1 MTLEFC
7 AKMHH
12 STIMHA
18 QVFDKYIMKNIL
30 LERQPMLCIPHGE
43 IEEAQMRWQSSW
55 EKDSNA
61 IKEMYKREATLGI
74 EKLKF

>member
-18 QVFDKYIMKNIL
+18 KVFDKYIMKNM
-30 LERQPMLCIPHGE
+30 LEIGQPMLCIPHDE

-55 EKDSNA
+55 EEASNGIKDMYEKDA
-61 IKEMYKREATLGI
+61 IY
-74 EKLKF
+74 EK